1 MKGGRQL
8 GVASKPKRAD
18 PSAFGA
24 ARQPGSD
31 AQKAGKEGAGG
42 GGEGLIEGEI
52 WAKFNVFTPSTCGW
66 G

>member
-42 GGEGLIEGEI
+42 GGEGLI
-52 WAKFNVFTPSTCGW
+52 
-66 G
+66 